1 MLNEIN
7 WSYNLLCDAQC
18 CTYFALAVCNGWW
31 TYNVFHCG
39 SHSLEAWQENHS
51 STKPKHPNH
60 LTALFRVS
68 PVRQKMCRISLGRSC
83 CSNPC
88 SDLREHLLFP
98 LAGESPVH
106 LLLPHPC
113 SLTPGSFHC
122 HIFNC
127 SPEPKATESEG
138 KPFHLEGWIQPSRH
152 TYELDFFYME
162 T

>member
-68 PVRQKMCRISLGRSC
+68 LVRQKMCRISLGRSC
-83 CSNPC
+83 CSTPALISGSISCSPWLGRAQFTCCCHILAHWLLAPSTVTFLIAALSQKPQKVKENP
-88 SDLREHLLFP
+88 STWR
-98 LAGESPVH
+98 AGSSPVGIH
-106 LLLPHPC
+106 M
-113 SLTPGSFHC
+113 
-122 HIFNC
+122 N
-127 SPEPKATESEG
+127 
-138 KPFHLEGWIQPSRH
+138 
-152 TYELDFFYME
+152 
-162 T
+162 